1 MHPIIEEYLYTP
13 NAIEKQQL
21 AKGEFVFDLPQASLS
36 QNKNQMTFTKDYFL
50 NKHSIYLSKHNRFA
64 PYPTHTHEF
73 LEMNYMLSGKC
84 YQNINGKRILLD
96 TGSVLLLDKG
106 SSHSIEALG

>member
-36 QNKNQMTFTKDYFL
+36 QNKNQKTIF
-50 NKHSIYLSKHNRFA
+50 
-64 PYPTHTHEF
+64 
-73 LEMNYMLSGKC
+73 
-84 YQNINGKRILLD
+84 
-96 TGSVLLLDKG
+96 
-106 SSHSIEALG
+106 